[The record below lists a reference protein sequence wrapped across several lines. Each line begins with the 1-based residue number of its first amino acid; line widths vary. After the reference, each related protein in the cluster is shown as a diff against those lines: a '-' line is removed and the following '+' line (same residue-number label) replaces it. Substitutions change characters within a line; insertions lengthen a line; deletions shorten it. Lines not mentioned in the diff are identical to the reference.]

1 MLTGNTVT
9 AIVFGIIAIISL
21 IYVFVSMRKNKGYLS
36 LASNMFVAIGGI
48 STFAFVIALSLNGLG
63 FKYWVLEQHDDLTIT
78 SIDSRSAIADE
89 TKLTSEFAVEVDGID
104 GVLISE
110 DPRFLSLDEG
120 DTVNLSCHWVW
131 QYGSADIHS
140 CRIND

>member
-1 MLTGNTVT
+1 MLTGDTLGAIAVGIVAVIFFILAFSFWSKRDEFELLHFFFNIFGIAFSIL
-9 AIVFGIIAIISL
+9 AIVLLSANGFG
-21 IYVFVSMRKNKGYLS
+21 
-36 LASNMFVAIGGI
+36 
-48 STFAFVIALSLNGLG
+48 T
-63 FKYWVLEQHDDLTIT
+63 KYWELEQYDDLTIT
-78 SIDSRSAIADE
+78 SIDSRSAVANE

-104 GVLISE
+104 GVIISE
-110 DPRFLSLDEG
+110 DPRFLSFDEG

>member
-1 MLTGNTVT
+1 MLTVNAIG
-9 AIVFGIIAIISL
+9 AIVLGIIAAIF
-21 IYVFVSMRKNKGYLS
+21 FV
-36 LASNMFVAIGGI
+36 LAFIFWVKREKFELLHIFFDIFGVACSIVAI
-48 STFAFVIALSLNGLG
+48 ALLSANGFG
-63 FKYWVLEQHDDLTIT
+63 TKYWEIEQYDDLTIT
-78 SIDSRSAIADE
+78 SIDSRSAVADE

-120 DTVNLSCHWVW
+120 DTVNLSCQWVW

>member
-1 MLTGNTVT
+1 MLTVNAIG
-9 AIVFGIIAIISL
+9 AIVLGIIAVIFFILAFIFWVKREKFELLHIFFDIFGVACSL
-21 IYVFVSMRKNKGYLS
+21 T
-36 LASNMFVAIGGI
+36 A
-48 STFAFVIALSLNGLG
+48 IALLSTNGFG
-63 FKYWVLEQHDDLTIT
+63 TKYWELEQYDDLTIT
-78 SIDSRSAIADE
+78 SIDSRSTVADE

-131 QYGSADIHS
+131 QYGSADIHT
-140 CRIND
+140 CKIND